1 MVLLTNFNHTLCG
14 GGGGR
19 RRGGG
24 RRGGGGRGEGGG
36 GESNN
41 WEVETGVEGAWFNI
55 DCKLM
60 GLWVVEVSDVMRRY
74 LLLWRLGMVFPY
86 HCGSTLPRGW
96 RLFAVVELLISLC
109 VTPFCQ
115 NHMVEAPAGHSLELC
130 HQDMPYF
137 PIQCY

>member
-1 MVLLTNFNHTLCG
+1 
-14 GGGGR
+14 
-19 RRGGG
+19 
-24 RRGGGGRGEGGG
+24 
-36 GESNN
+36 
-41 WEVETGVEGAWFNI
+41 VEGAWFNI

-137 PIQCY
+137 PIQCYWEKWKGLMATPCRTVQGKWDERSCGS